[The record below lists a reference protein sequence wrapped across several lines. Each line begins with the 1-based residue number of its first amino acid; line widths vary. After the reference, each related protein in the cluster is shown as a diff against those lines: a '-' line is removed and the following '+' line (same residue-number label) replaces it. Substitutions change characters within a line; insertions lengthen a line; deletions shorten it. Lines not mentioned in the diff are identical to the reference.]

1 MARCHELL
9 RGAIDLHT
17 HAAPSLFDRLL
28 DDVGLAEQ
36 ARAAGMRAVL
46 YKAHEQD
53 TTGRAA
59 LVRRAVPGIQAFG
72 GVVLNHVAGG
82 LNPAAVEASI
92 ALGGRMVW
100 MPTMSAAHHVAHFGG
115 SHFGS
120 GMPAAS
126 DVAQAGGRSR
136 REQMDSR
143 TSARTV
149 TGLSVLSEDGKLRPE
164 VEEILG
170 LIAEAG
176 ICLSTGHLSPAEV
189 RVLVPAARRA
199 GVARILVTH
208 PDLALLAM
216 PIDEQKALAE
226 AGAIL
231 EKDVNTL
238 GPPWHSVTLA
248 HMIRSIREVG
258 PARCV
263 LATDYGQLHSP
274 APVEGLRV
282 FVQLCLEQ
290 GITEAE
296 VRTMVVEN
304 PARLLGLD

>member
-17 HAAPSLFDRLL
+17 HSAPSLFDRLL

-59 LVRRAVPGIQAFG
+59 LVRRTVPGIEAFG
-72 GVVLNHVAGG
+72 GIVLNHVAGG
-82 LNPAAVEASI
+82 LNPAAVEASL

-100 MPTMSAAHHVAHFGG
+100 MPTMSAAHHIGHFGG
-115 SHFGS
+115 SHFGA
-120 GMPAAS
+120 GMK
-126 DVAQAGGRSR
+126 GR
-136 REQMDSR
+136 
-143 TSARTV
+143 TTARAV
-149 TGLSVLSEDGKLRPE
+149 TGLSVLDEDGKLRPE

-170 LIAEAG
+170 LIAGAG
-176 ICLSTGHLSPAEV
+176 ICLSTGHLSPAETA
-189 RVLVPAARRA
+189 VLVPAARRA

-208 PDLALLAM
+208 PDLALVAM
-216 PIDEQKALAE
+216 PIEEQKALAD
-226 AGAIL
+226 AGAIM

-238 GPPWHSVTLA
+238 GPPWHSVTLT
-248 HMIRSIREVG
+248 HMIQSIREVG

-274 APVEGLRV
+274 APVEGLRI

-296 VRTMVVEN
+296 IRTMVAEN

>member
-1 MARCHELL
+1 MARCHDLL

-17 HAAPSLFDRLL
+17 HSAPSVFDRLL
-28 DDVGLAEQ
+28 DDVALAEQ

-59 LVRRAVPGIQAFG
+59 LVRRAVAGVEAFG
-72 GVVLNHVAGG
+72 GVVLNHAVGG
-82 LNPAAVEASI
+82 LNPAAVDASI
-92 ALGGRMVW
+92 KLGGRMVW
-100 MPTMSAAHHVAHFGG
+100 MPTMSAQHHIGHFGG

-120 GMPAAS
+120 RMKGAPPT
-126 DVAQAGGRSR
+126 AG
-136 REQMDSR
+136 
-143 TSARTV
+143 SARGLTV
-149 TGLSVLSEDGKLRPE
+149 LDEGGGLRPE
-164 VEEILG
+164 VREILG
-170 LIAEAG
+170 LIAQAG
-176 ICLSTGHLSPAEV
+176 ICLSTGHLALAEI
-189 RVLVPAARRA
+189 RALVTAARAA

-208 PDLALLAM
+208 PDLALSGIGEEDQVRLA
-216 PIDEQKALAE
+216 D

-238 GPPWHSVTLA
+238 GPPWHSITLEA
-248 HMIRSIREVG
+248 LVRTIRAVG

-274 APVEGLRV
+274 APVEGLRI

-296 VRTMVVEN
+296 IRTMIVEN

>member
-17 HAAPSLFDRLL
+17 HSAPSIFDRLL
-28 DDVGLAEQ
+28 DDVALAEQ

-59 LVRRAVPGIQAFG
+59 LVRRAVPGIEAFG
-72 GVVLNHVAGG
+72 GVVLNQAVGG

-92 ALGGRMVW
+92 QLGGRMVW
-100 MPTMSAAHHVAHFGG
+100 MPTMSAQHHVGFFGG

-120 GMPAAS
+120 RMKGNTPAGPARGLTVL
-126 DVAQAGGRSR
+126 DEGGGVR
-136 REQMDSR
+136 
-143 TSARTV
+143 
-149 TGLSVLSEDGKLRPE
+149 GE
-164 VEEILG
+164 VREILG
-170 LIAEAG
+170 LIAAAG
-176 ICLSTGHLSPAEV
+176 ICLSTGHLSLPEIRA
-189 RVLVPAARRA
+189 LVPAARES
-199 GVARILVTH
+199 GVTRILVTH
-208 PDLALLAM
+208 PDLALSAIG
-216 PIDEQKALAE
+216 PADQRALAD

-238 GPPWHSVTLA
+238 GPPWHSITLEA
-248 HMIRSIREVG
+248 MIRSIREVG

-274 APVEGLRV
+274 APVDGLRI

-290 GITEAE
+290 GISEAE
-296 VRTMVVEN
+296 IRTMVVHN

>member
-9 RGAIDLHT
+9 HGAIDLHT
-17 HAAPSLFDRLL
+17 HSSPSFFDRLL

-59 LVRRAVPGIQAFG
+59 LVRRVVPGIHAFG
-72 GVVLNHVAGG
+72 GVVLNHMVGG
-82 LNPAAVEASI
+82 LNPAAVDASI
-92 ALGGRMVW
+92 KLGGRMVW
-100 MPTMSAAHHVAHFGG
+100 MPTMSAQHHVAHFGG

-120 GMPAAS
+120 GMKGKTLAARPTRGLTVL
-126 DVAQAGGRSR
+126 DDAGG
-136 REQMDSR
+136 
-143 TSARTV
+143 
-149 TGLSVLSEDGKLRPE
+149 LRPE
-164 VEEILG
+164 VGEILQ
-170 LIAEAG
+170 LIAAAG
-176 ICLSTGHLSPAEV
+176 ICLSTGHLSLAEI
-189 RVLVPAARRA
+189 RTLVPAARAA
-199 GVARILVTH
+199 GVTRILITH
-208 PDLALLAM
+208 PDLELSGIGVA
-216 PIDEQKALAE
+216 DQKALAD

-238 GPPWHSVTLA
+238 GPPWHSTTLEA
-248 HMIRSIREVG
+248 MIQSIRAVG

-274 APVEGLRV
+274 APVEGLRI

-290 GITEAE
+290 GISEADI
-296 VRTMVVEN
+296 RTMVAEN

>member
-28 DDVGLAEQ
+28 DDVELAEQ

-59 LVRRAVPGIQAFG
+59 LVRRTVSGIEAFG
-72 GVVLNHVAGG
+72 GLVLNHVAGG

-92 ALGGRMVW
+92 ALGARMVW
-100 MPTMSAAHHVAHFGG
+100 MPTMSSAHHVGHFGG
-115 SHFGS
+115 SHFGG
-120 GMPAAS
+120 GMR
-126 DVAQAGGRSR
+126 G
-136 REQMDSR
+136 R
-143 TSARTV
+143 TSARV
-149 TGLSVLSEDGKLRPE
+149 VPGLSVVDEDGKLRSQ

-170 LIAEAG
+170 LIAGAG
-176 ICLSTGHLSPAEV
+176 ICLSTGHLSPAEIG
-189 RVLVPAARRA
+189 VLVPAARRA
-199 GVARILVTH
+199 GVTRLLVTH
-208 PDLALLAM
+208 PDIAFIAM
-216 PIDEQKALAE
+216 PIEEQKALAD
-226 AGAIL
+226 AGAIM

-238 GPPWHSVTLA
+238 GPPWHSVTLT
-248 HMIRSIREVG
+248 HMVRSIREVG

-274 APVEGLRV
+274 APVEGLRI

-296 VRTMVVEN
+296 IRTMIAEN

>member
-17 HAAPSLFDRLL
+17 HSAPSLFDRLL

-59 LVRRAVPGIQAFG
+59 LVRRTVPGIEAFG
-72 GVVLNHVAGG
+72 GIVLNHVAGG

-92 ALGGRMVW
+92 ALGARMVW
-100 MPTMSAAHHVAHFGG
+100 MPTMASAHHIGHFGG
-115 SHFGS
+115 SHFGG
-120 GMPAAS
+120 GMPVAS
-126 DVAQAGGRSR
+126 DVAQAGDRSR
-136 REQMDSR
+136 REQMKDR
-143 TSARTV
+143 TSARAAS
-149 TGLSVLSEDGKLRPE
+149 GLSVLDEDGKLRPE

-170 LIAEAG
+170 LIAGAG
-176 ICLSTGHLSPAEV
+176 ICLSTGHLSPAETA
-189 RVLVPAARRA
+189 VLVPAAGRA
-199 GVARILVTH
+199 GVTRILVTH
-208 PDLALLAM
+208 PDLALVAM
-216 PIDEQKALAE
+216 PIEEQKALAD
-226 AGAIL
+226 AGAIM

-238 GPPWHSVTLA
+238 GPPWHSTTLA

-274 APVEGLRV
+274 APVEGLRI

-290 GITEAE
+290 GISEAE
-296 VRTMVVEN
+296 IRTMIAEN

>member
-17 HAAPSLFDRLL
+17 HSAPSLFDRLL

-59 LVRRAVPGIQAFG
+59 LVRRTVPGIEAFG
-72 GVVLNHVAGG
+72 GIVLNHVAGG
-82 LNPAAVEASI
+82 LNPPAVEASI

-100 MPTMSAAHHVAHFGG
+100 MPTMSSAHHIGHFGG

-120 GMPAAS
+120 SMK
-126 DVAQAGGRSR
+126 GR
-136 REQMDSR
+136 
-143 TSARTV
+143 TTARAV
-149 TGLSVLSEDGKLRPE
+149 SGLSVLNEDGKLRPE

-170 LIAEAG
+170 LIAGAG
-176 ICLSTGHLSPAEV
+176 ICLSTGHLSAAESAI
-189 RVLVPAARRA
+189 LVPAARRA

-208 PDLALLAM
+208 PDLALVAM
-216 PIDEQKALAE
+216 PIEEQKALAD
-226 AGAIL
+226 AGAIM

-238 GPPWHSVTLA
+238 GPPWHSVTLT
-248 HMIRSIREVG
+248 HMIESIREVG

-274 APVEGLRV
+274 APVEGLRI

-290 GITEAE
+290 GISEAE
-296 VRTMVVEN
+296 IRTMVAEN

>member
-1 MARCHELL
+1 MARCHDLL
-9 RGAIDLHT
+9 QGAIDLHT
-17 HAAPSLFDRLL
+17 HSAPSIFDRLL
-28 DDVGLAEQ
+28 DDVALAEQ

-59 LVRRAVPGIQAFG
+59 LVRRAVPGIDAFG
-72 GVVLNHVAGG
+72 GVVLNHAVGG
-82 LNPAAVEASI
+82 LNPAAVDASI
-92 ALGGRMVW
+92 KLGGRMVW
-100 MPTMSAAHHVAHFGG
+100 MPTMSARHHIEFFGG

-120 GMPAAS
+120 RMRGRTPAAPPRGLTVL
-126 DVAQAGGRSR
+126 DEAG
-136 REQMDSR
+136 E
-143 TSARTV
+143 
-149 TGLSVLSEDGKLRPE
+149 LRPE
-164 VEEILG
+164 VQEILA
-170 LIAEAG
+170 LIAAAG
-176 ICLSTGHLSPAEV
+176 ICLSTGHLSLDEI

-199 GVARILVTH
+199 GVRHVLVTH
-208 PDLALLAM
+208 PDLALSGIAAA
-216 PIDEQKALAE
+216 DQRALAD

-238 GPPWHSVTLA
+238 GPPWHSITIEAMV
-248 HMIRSIREVG
+248 RSIREVG

-274 APVEGLRV
+274 APVDGLRI

-290 GITEAE
+290 GISEDE
-296 VRTMVVEN
+296 VRMMVAEN

>member
-1 MARCHELL
+1 
-9 RGAIDLHT
+9 
-17 HAAPSLFDRLL
+17 
-28 DDVGLAEQ
+28 
-36 ARAAGMRAVL
+36 MRAVL

-59 LVRRAVPGIQAFG
+59 LVRRTVPGIEAFG
-72 GVVLNHVAGG
+72 GLVLNHVAGG

-100 MPTMSAAHHVAHFGG
+100 MPTMSSAHHIGHFGG
-115 SHFGS
+115 SHFGG

-126 DVAQAGGRSR
+126 DVAQAAGRSR
-136 REQMDSR
+136 REQTNVR
-143 TSARTV
+143 TSARAV
-149 TGLSVLSEDGKLRPE
+149 TGLSVLDEDGKLRPE

-170 LIAEAG
+170 LIAGAG
-176 ICLSTGHLSPAEV
+176 ICLSTGHLSPAEIG
-189 RVLVPAARRA
+189 VLVPAARRA
-199 GVARILVTH
+199 GVTRILVTH
-208 PDLALLAM
+208 PDIAFIAM
-216 PIDEQKALAE
+216 PIEEQKVLADV
-226 AGAIL
+226 GAIM

-238 GPPWHSVTLA
+238 GPPWHSVTLT

-274 APVEGLRV
+274 APVEGLRI

-290 GITEAE
+290 GISEAE
-296 VRTMVVEN
+296 IRTMIAEN